1 MMAWRLTPL
10 PERKGTGV
18 GARLGRALLL
28 IRKGTGRGIEPR
40 PMPPTLNPSLLGRG
54 LGLAATLV
62 ATAAAAQPPS
72 VPPGMQWLY
81 GSGEGAATGI
91 QDYRAFRDYVL
102 AAARHRPRSSV
113 VIAGGATL
121 AAPRFVPCGGRPLAV
136 VLDADETVLQNLGF
150 EYDDA
155 THPGRPYDQQR
166 WNLWERTGANAVL
179 PIPGAVAA
187 LAAVRRAGVTVIF
200 NSNRLAANAEG
211 SEAALNGAGLG
222 PARHGATLWLQ
233 NDVAPGSAK
242 DPRRA
247 AISARYCVIAMAGD
261 QLGDF
266 SDLFNAR
273 TLSVAER
280 RRLVTTG
287 AVADLWGNGWFILSN
302 PVYGTGLR
310 GGIDEVFPADR
321 RWPADR
327 GGNH

>member
-1 MMAWRLTPL
+1 MKGLLKMCSCESRSPAKRLNWAPAFA
-10 PERKGTGV
+10 G
-18 GARLGRALLL
+18 ALLVV
-28 IRKGTGRGIEPR
+28 GT
-40 PMPPTLNPSLLGRG
+40 S
-54 LGLAATLV
+54 AS
-62 ATAAAAQPPS
+62 AQPAAPS

-91 QDYRAFRDYVL
+91 QAYRAFRDYVL
-102 AAARHRPRSSV
+102 AAARHRPRNSV
-113 VIAGGATL
+113 VLADGATL
-121 AAPRFVPCGGRPLAV
+121 AAPRFVPCGRGPLAV

-166 WNLWERTGANAVL
+166 WNNWERTGANAVL
-179 PIPGAVAA
+179 PIPGAAAA

-266 SDLFNAR
+266 SDLFNVR
-273 TLSVAER
+273 TLSVPER
-280 RRLVTTG
+280 RRLATAG
-287 AVADLWGNGWFILSN
+287 AVANLWGNGWFILSN

-310 GGIDEVFPADR
+310 GGVDEVFPADR
-321 RWPADR
+321 RWPADQ